1 MDSLEKYIKN
11 NREAFDS
18 EMPDLKIWAAIDKEL
33 ECKRPKLVR
42 RFLFGG
48 WKMGIAASMLLL
60 VGCLAG
66 LFFSGS
72 SATDVSNPALANLSP
87 EFKEAEQFYRN
98 QYNDKR
104 AQLASFS
111 VEVSL
116 QDDLKEF
123 EEIIS
128 DMKLD
133 LQNVPAGNRERIIS
147 AIIKNYQTKIEVLE
161 RVLSRL
167 EDLESEHSKLKKDEI
182 SI

>member
-18 EMPDLKIWAAIDKEL
+18 ETPDLKVWAAINKQL
-33 ECKRPKLVR
+33 EPNQSKPIR

-48 WKMGIAASMLLL
+48 WKMGIAASMLVL

-66 LFFSGS
+66 LFFSNS
-72 SATDVSNPALANLSP
+72 SGEMASSPALANLSP

-111 VEVSL
+111 VETSL
-116 QDDLKEF
+116 EDDLKEF

-161 RVLSRL
+161 RVLNRL
-167 EDLESEHSKLKKDEI
+167 QNIESEHSNIKKDEI